1 MPSTV
6 EKLYPPTISSSIPA
20 FYEENGTVVIT
31 VPFSMN
37 RAVSAGSVGGFALKI
52 KTAQSNVWLT
62 TLSSSTSNDDISS
75 YVANRTITFKWEVTE
90 DDNSLTKIKLGQYL
104 KF

>member
-1 MPSTV
+1 MAG

-20 FYEENGTVVIT
+20 FYNNN

-37 RAVSAGSVGGFALKI
+37 RAVSAGQVGGFALKI

-62 TLSSSTSNDDISS
+62 TLEVYYNDPNVDISS
-75 YVANRTITFKWEVTE
+75 YIANRAVTFIWPTS
-90 DDNSLTKIKLGQYL
+90 N
-104 KF
+104 